1 MTCAEHPDR
10 PRTIM
15 AKTHTV
21 QHDISFSLPE
31 ALRQFTVH
39 LEAANRSCQTIA
51 SYTSA
56 VQLAIDF
63 FAEMGLPRD
72 VTAISAEHLRLFV
85 SDLKG
90 RRSQLTGT
98 VLTSATIVNRFKG
111 LRAFWKWLM
120 KEGEITDNPMLLLEW
135 PKVRS
140 APIATVSLDEV
151 NAMLSTC
158 ERDFVGR
165 RDAALIGFMIDM
177 GWRASEIVKVTVEM
191 LLADPNQL
199 TVPAKGEKTVTGR
212 VSPPVL
218 EMLNRYLRM
227 RRSPRPE
234 LWLART
240 GKPMDRNSLWEVL
253 AYRSER
259 AGIKHVY
266 PHMLRHSHA
275 AWWLEAGGNIM
286 DLKENMGHSSIKVT
300 ERYLEYMANER
311 AREARR
317 QYAPG
322 NRLG

>member
-1 MTCAEHPDR
+1 MR
-10 PRTIM
+10 
-15 AKTHTV
+15 KTHTL
-21 QHDISFSLPE
+21 QHDIRFRVPE

-39 LEAANRSCQTIA
+39 LEAANLSRQTIA
-51 SYTSA
+51 SYTGA
-56 VQLAIDF
+56 VQLAADF
-63 FAEMGLPRD
+63 FTEMGLPDD
-72 VTAISAEHLRLFV
+72 VTVISAEHLRLFV

-98 VLTSATIVNRFKG
+98 TLTSATVVNRFKG

-140 APIATVSLDEV
+140 APVATVSIEEM
-151 NAMLSTC
+151 NAMVATC
-158 ERDFVGR
+158 GRDFVGR
-165 RDAALIGFMIDM
+165 RDAALMWFMIDM
-177 GWRASEIVKVTVEM
+177 GWRAAEIVKVTVEM
-191 LLADPNQL
+191 MVTSPDQL
-199 TVPAKGEKTVTGR
+199 TVQAKGDKTVTGR

-240 GKPMDRNSLWEVL
+240 GKPMNRNSLWEVL

-275 AWWLEAGGNIM
+275 SWWLEAGGNLM

-300 ERYLEYMANER
+300 ERYLEYRAGER

-322 NRLG
+322 NRLR